1 MRMTL
6 KARIFIDVLQQ
17 VIKKDGFGTN
27 KMTCRDTVS
36 SEYSDECKSIEEY
49 REYGKARAIEKGH
62 WSEEDRYKLNE
73 LFISKY
79 INEKAWNEVAEAKK
93 WLVDNG
99 YLRQYEQSRHNGGM
113 VVTYT
118 GVTEKGWS
126 IANKYLALIKR

>member
-1 MRMTL
+1 MTL
-6 KARIFIDVLQQ
+6 KARVFIDVLQQ

-27 KMTCRDTVS
+27 KMTCRDNVS

-49 REYGKARAIEKGH
+49 REYGKAKAIEKGH
-62 WSEEDRYKLNE
+62 WKDDDTYKMNE

-99 YLRQYEQSRHNGGM
+99 YLREYKQSRHNGGM

-126 IANKYLALIKR
+126 VANKYLMLVK

>member
-1 MRMTL
+1 MTL

-27 KMTCRDTVS
+27 KMTCRNNVS
-36 SEYSDECKSIEEY
+36 SEYADECMLIEEY
-49 REYGKARAIEKGH
+49 REYGKAKAIEKGS
-62 WSEEDRYKLNE
+62 WSDNDIYKLNE
-73 LFISKY
+73 FYASRY
-79 INEKAWNEVAEAKK
+79 IIEKARNEVAEAKK

-126 IANKYLALIKR
+126 IANKYLALIKK

>member
-1 MRMTL
+1 MTL

-27 KMTCRDTVS
+27 KMTCRDNVS

-49 REYGKARAIEKGH
+49 REYGKAKAIAEGH
-62 WSEEDRYKLNE
+62 WTDGDIYRMNE

-79 INEKAWNEVAEAKK
+79 VSEKARNEVAEAKK

-99 YLRQYEQSRHNGGM
+99 YLKEYKQSRHGGSM
-113 VVTYT
+113 IVTYT
-118 GVTEKGWS
+118 GLTPKGWAV
-126 IANKYLALIKR
+126 ANRYLALIK

>member
-1 MRMTL
+1 MTL

-27 KMTCRDTVS
+27 KMTCRNNVS

-49 REYGKARAIEKGH
+49 REYGKAKAIEKGN
-62 WSEEDRYKLNE
+62 WKDDDTYKLNE

-79 INEKAWNEVAEAKK
+79 INEKAHNEVAEAKK

-99 YLRQYEQSRHNGGM
+99 YLKEYKQSRYDGRM
-113 VVTYT
+113 IVTYT
-118 GVTEKGWS
+118 GITPKGWT
-126 IANKYLALIKR
+126 IANKYLALIK